1 MVQNSIIQAA
11 NSPYSLSEI
20 QKSVSSTALLF
31 HTWSLGNFPLSAHP
45 KGIFFSMLLKYCMRL
60 TQPQDTYMLFT
71 LWYNVFY
78 LWSEESART
87 KDINILVPKI
97 IDVGVLSETQFLSSC
112 LSHSLLYS
120 FTFSH
125 ILVLGLGLR
134 LTELSYRRK
143 FHFLKGH
150 SGITEQKT
158 DSKLISCLG
167 NK

>member
-45 KGIFFSMLLKYCMRL
+45 KAIFFSMLLKYCMRL

-97 IDVGVLSETQFLSSC
+97 YWCWSSQWNTIP
-112 LSHSLLYS
+112 LLMPFSLTSVFIYI
-120 FTFSH
+120 FSY
-125 ILVLGLGLR
+125 ISPR
-134 LTELSYRRK
+134 AWA
-143 FHFLKGH
+143 
-150 SGITEQKT
+150 KT
-158 DSKLISCLG
+158 DRAQLQTEISLFKRPFWY
-167 NK
+167 NWAKDRLKTHIMLR